1 MRICVL
7 EKPIYKKLIILWIIS
22 KIITLSL
29 LWVYKLL
36 ETLDQSQIIF
46 FVTVMVLTAIPVGF
60 IAGLFG
66 VGGGLITVPVLFY
79 IFNSMG
85 LDRSFIMH
93 LAVGTSFAIIIPTS
107 FISTMT
113 HMKFKAV
120 DFNIVKSFGA
130 FVVIGIILGTIFA
143 ANLKT
148 AHLILF
154 FSVLTMVFA
163 LYFLTSKEKTNIVQR
178 KMNLIYK
185 VILGFLSGFFTAP
198 MGIGGGSINVPI
210 LKFFGYSINSAI
222 GSSAAIGFIVS
233 IIGALGFAISGTYL
247 NIEVPLSLGFVNI
260 PAFLIFIPIT
270 MVMAKIGAIAVHKI
284 NKRIISRLFGVFLL
298 IVSSGLFLEYLK
310 F

>member
-1 MRICVL
+1 MA
-7 EKPIYKKLIILWIIS
+7 
-22 KIITLSL
+22 
-29 LWVYKLL
+29 
-36 ETLDQSQIIF
+36 
-46 FVTVMVLTAIPVGF
+46 LTAIPVGF

-120 DFNIVKSFGA
+120 DFDIVKSFGV
-130 FVVIGIILGTIFA
+130 FVAVGIIIGTIFA
-143 ANLKT
+143 AILKT
-148 AHLILF
+148 EYLILF
-154 FSVLTMVFA
+154 FSVLTMLFA
-163 LYFLTSKEKTNIVQR
+163 FYFLVSKEKTNTVQH
-178 KMNLIYK
+178 KMNLTYK

-210 LKFFGYSINSAI
+210 LKIFGYSINKAI
-222 GSSAAIGFIVS
+222 GSSAAIGFLVS

-247 NIEVPLSLGFVNI
+247 NIEVPLSFGFVNI

-270 MVMAKIGAIAVHKI
+270 MLMAKIGAITVHKI
-284 NKRIISRLFGVFLL
+284 NRRIINRLFGVFLL
-298 IVSSGLFLEYLK
+298 VISSSLFLEYLK

>member
-1 MRICVL
+1 M
-7 EKPIYKKLIILWIIS
+7 
-22 KIITLSL
+22 
-29 LWVYKLL
+29 L
-36 ETLDQSQIIF
+36 ETLDQNQIIY
-46 FVTVMVLTAIPVGF
+46 FVTIMALTAIPVGF

-107 FISTMT
+107 FISAMT

-154 FSVLTMVFA
+154 FSVLTMFFA
-163 LYFLTSKEKTNIVQR
+163 LYFLTSKEKTNTVQR
-178 KMNLIYK
+178 KMNLTYK
-185 VILGFLSGFFTAP
+185 VILGFLSGFFIAP

-210 LKFFGYSINSAI
+210 LKMFGYSINQAI
-222 GSSAAIGFIVS
+222 GSSAAIGFLVS
-233 IIGALGFAISGTYL
+233 VIGALGFAISGTYL
-247 NIEVPLSLGFVNI
+247 DTEVPLSFGFVNI
-260 PAFLIFIPIT
+260 PAFIIFIPIT
-270 MVMAKIGAIAVHKI
+270 MLMAKIGAKAVHQI
-284 NKRIISRLFGVFLL
+284 NKQIINRLFGVFLL
-298 IVSSGLFLEYLK
+298 IVSCGLFFEY
-310 F
+310 FSF

>member
-1 MRICVL
+1 MA
-7 EKPIYKKLIILWIIS
+7 
-22 KIITLSL
+22 
-29 LWVYKLL
+29 
-36 ETLDQSQIIF
+36 
-46 FVTVMVLTAIPVGF
+46 LTAIPVGF

-120 DFNIVKSFGA
+120 DFDIVKSFGA
-130 FVVIGIILGTIFA
+130 FVVVGIITGTIFA
-143 ANLKT
+143 VNLKT

-154 FSVLTMVFA
+154 FSVLTMFFA
-163 LYFLTSKEKTNIVQR
+163 LYFLTSKEKTNTVKR
-178 KMNLIYK
+178 KMNLTYK

-210 LKFFGYSINSAI
+210 LKIFGYSINKAI
-222 GSSAAIGFIVS
+222 GSSAAIGFLVS
-233 IIGALGFAISGTYL
+233 VIGALGFAISGTYL
-247 NIEVPLSLGFVNI
+247 NIEVPLSFGFVNI

-270 MVMAKIGAIAVHKI
+270 MLMAKIGAMAVHKMSR
-284 NKRIISRLFGVFLL
+284 RIINRLFGVFLL
-298 IVSSGLFLEYLK
+298 VVSSSLFLEYLK

>member
-1 MRICVL
+1 MA
-7 EKPIYKKLIILWIIS
+7 
-22 KIITLSL
+22 
-29 LWVYKLL
+29 
-36 ETLDQSQIIF
+36 
-46 FVTVMVLTAIPVGF
+46 LTAIPVGF

-120 DFNIVKSFGA
+120 DFAIVKSFGA
-130 FVVIGIILGTIFA
+130 FVAVGIIIGTIFA

-148 AHLILF
+148 EYLLLF
-154 FSVLTMVFA
+154 FSVLTMLFA
-163 LYFLTSKEKTNIVQR
+163 FYFLVSKEKTNTVQH
-178 KMNLIYK
+178 KMNLTYK
-185 VILGFLSGFFTAP
+185 VIIGFLSGFFSAP

-210 LKFFGYSINSAI
+210 LKMFGYSINKAI
-222 GSSAAIGFIVS
+222 GSSAAIGFLVS
-233 IIGALGFAISGTYL
+233 VIGTLSFAISGKYL
-247 NIEVPLSLGFVNI
+247 NINTPLSFGFVNI
-260 PAFLIFIPIT
+260 PTFLIFIPIT
-270 MVMAKIGAIAVHKI
+270 MLMAKIGAIAVHKI
-284 NKRIISRLFGVFLL
+284 NRRIINRLFGVFLL
-298 IVSSGLFLEYLK
+298 VISSSLFLEYLK

>member
-1 MRICVL
+1 MA
-7 EKPIYKKLIILWIIS
+7 
-22 KIITLSL
+22 
-29 LWVYKLL
+29 
-36 ETLDQSQIIF
+36 
-46 FVTVMVLTAIPVGF
+46 LTAIPVGF

-79 IFNSMG
+79 IFNSIG

-120 DFNIVKSFGA
+120 DFDIVKSFGA
-130 FVVIGIILGTIFA
+130 FVAVGIIIGTIFA
-143 ANLKT
+143 AILKT
-148 AHLILF
+148 EYLILF
-154 FSVLTMVFA
+154 FSVLTMLFA
-163 LYFLTSKEKTNIVQR
+163 FYFLTSTEKTKTVQR
-178 KMNLIYK
+178 KMHFIHK
-185 VILGFLSGFFTAP
+185 VILGFLSGFFIAP

-210 LKFFGYSINSAI
+210 LKIFGYSINKAI
-222 GSSAAIGFIVS
+222 GSSAAIGFLVS
-233 IIGALGFAISGTYL
+233 IMGALGFAVSGTYL
-247 NIEVPLSLGFVNI
+247 NIDVPLSLGFVNI

-270 MVMAKIGAIAVHKI
+270 MLMAKIGAIAVHKI
-284 NKRIISRLFGVFLL
+284 NKRIISRLFGIFLL